1 MEQQKRGFVKDR
13 ARIGFTLV
21 ELLVV
26 ITIIGMLIALLLP
39 AVNIAREAGRR
50 TQCQNNQKQIA
61 LALIGY
67 AQSQNKYP
75 GWRNQVT
82 TAMGSKIVPWPA
94 MILSNMDRG
103 DLWALIK
110 TGSGAVPTY
119 PGNITGY
126 ALKNFS
132 CPSDPPAQATGAG
145 PSAYTANGL
154 ILRDPSWN
162 VNPPINPLPV
172 DGIADGTAC
181 TLLLSEN
188 TQLPP
193 TAAASAGATKK
204 SHDWYAGLNDSSYP
218 SPTNQISQTFGF
230 DLTPYKTTYPNTL
243 ISFSSVYSSQLSA
256 YKNPMTAN
264 INSAHGGG
272 AVVAFCDNHVA
283 FLRDDAGLN
292 VATNGGTFSPVPS
305 VYQILVTPE
314 GSKNGTEPPT
324 DESQVPGGP

>member
-1 MEQQKRGFVKDR
+1 MEQQKRERRFAK
-13 ARIGFTLV
+13 ARLAFTLV

-75 GWRNQVT
+75 GWRNPVT
-82 TAMGSKIVPWPA
+82 TAMGLRSVPWPA
-94 MILSNMDRG
+94 MILSNMDRS
-103 DLWALIK
+103 DLWAVIK
-110 TGSGAVPTY
+110 SGTASVA
-119 PGNITGY
+119 GN

-154 ILRDPSWN
+154 ILRDPTLSVTPPN
-162 VNPPINPLPV
+162 QPINPLPV

-188 TQLPP
+188 TQTPP
-193 TAAASAGATKK
+193 TAAIAGGATAKA
-204 SHDWYAGLNDSSYP
+204 HNWYDQINDPSVP
-218 SPTNQISQTFGF
+218 SPNQIKQTFGF
-230 DLTPYKTTYPNTL
+230 DLTLYKSSNAYSTTL
-243 ISFSSVYSSQLSA
+243 ISFSTVYSSQVSA

-292 VATNGGTFSPVPS
+292 IATNGSTFSPVPS

-324 DESQVPGGP
+324 DESQVP